1 MDDRST
7 LQTQD
12 TTTHAGSGCCGGKAE
27 AQPQATATPPVAQD
41 DDRKPVKSGCCCS
54 QN

>member
-12 TTTHAGSGCCGGKAE
+12 TTTKAE

-41 DDRKPVKSGCCCS
+41 DDREPVKSGCCCS